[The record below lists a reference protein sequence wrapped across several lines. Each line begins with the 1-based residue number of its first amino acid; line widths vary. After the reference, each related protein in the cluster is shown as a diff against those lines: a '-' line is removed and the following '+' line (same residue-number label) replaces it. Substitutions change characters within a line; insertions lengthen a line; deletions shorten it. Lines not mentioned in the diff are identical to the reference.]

1 MSWRLRRWRRW
12 KKIRRAPSPL
22 CLFLNAA
29 QSPSASFICT
39 IFSKPGS
46 DPSVKRISSNVRVKA
61 KKIQLLLLDVDGV
74 LTDGRIIIDERGVET
89 KQFHVRDGQGI
100 ALLLRSGIDVGFI
113 TSRSSR
119 SVRRRA
125 QELGVRL
132 VRQAVKNKLQTYNEI
147 KRARRFED
155 AQIAYMGDDLVDL
168 PVLRQAGLSI
178 CVADSWPELI
188 SRVDMVTAA
197 LGGRGAVREVADFLL
212 KAQGKWSSV
221 TKLFT

>member
-1 MSWRLRRWRRW
+1 MTAAWRQSNFMSVTA
-12 KKIRRAPSPL
+12 KESPCCCGRESTL
-22 CLFLNAA
+22 
-29 QSPSASFICT
+29 
-39 IFSKPGS
+39 
-46 DPSVKRISSNVRVKA
+46 VSSLHV
-61 KKIQLLLLDVDGV
+61 LL
-74 LTDGRIIIDERGVET
+74 
-89 KQFHVRDGQGI
+89 
-100 ALLLRSGIDVGFI
+100 A
-113 TSRSSR
+113 

-125 QELGVRL
+125 KELGVRL

-188 SRVDMVTAA
+188 SRIDMVTAA

>member
-1 MSWRLRRWRRW
+1 MKPISPRV
-12 KKIRRAPSPL
+12 RA
-22 CLFLNAA
+22 
-29 QSPSASFICT
+29 
-39 IFSKPGS
+39 
-46 DPSVKRISSNVRVKA
+46 KA

-74 LTDGRIIIDERGVET
+74 LTDGRIIIDDRGVET

-100 ALLLRSGIDVGFI
+100 ALLLRAGIDVGFI
-113 TSRSSR
+113 TARSSR

-147 KRARRFED
+147 TRARRLED

-188 SRVDMVTAA
+188 SRTDMVTAA

-212 KAQGKWSSV
+212 KAQDKWSSI